1 MNDIIDA
8 RCGWAGSDELYIKY
22 HDEEWGRPVTD
33 DRTLFEFLVLESAQA
48 GLSWITILRK
58 REGYRTAFHHFD
70 IQRVARMTSED
81 IDRLMQ
87 FGGIVRNRLKIAA
100 AIANA
105 RLFIAIQQEFGS
117 FYDYVLSFFP
127 DRQPVV
133 HHFRRLEQV
142 PATSAEAD
150 ALSGDMKK
158 RGFKFFGP
166 TICYA
171 FLQATGFV
179 NDHLEGCR
187 CKVPDRPLPDRRA
200 EADSRRT
207 SETAPTT
214 ADEQALHETAGN
226 LQSYS
231 GDMLTIEEI
240 LTIDSGEAFERTALE
255 LFAFQAERCA
265 PYRDYL
271 DAIGIAPGEVTC
283 SADIPHMPIELFKS
297 RKVYCGTKEPELV
310 FTSSTTGGDTP
321 ARHYVENTEN
331 YRQTLRKAFSLFY
344 GRPENWSF
352 YALLPCYLEREGS
365 SLVWMADDLIRSG
378 GGGFFLDEY
387 EQLLECM
394 AADSRP
400 KILLG
405 VSYALLDLA
414 EQYAPRLR
422 DTVVM
427 ETGGMKGRRTE
438 LPKEEFHRI
447 LCDAFGTDV
456 IHSEYGMA
464 ELTSQAYSSGNGIFR
479 TPPWMRVMI
488 RDFNDPFETLPAA
501 DAAASTS
508 PTWPTST
515 PAHSSRH
522 RMRESPIQTVRSPY
536 SAAWTG
542 HRRADATCWSIRR
555 QGKAAGRF
563 RSDATRS

>member
-1 MNDIIDA
+1 
-8 RCGWAGSDELYIKY
+8 
-22 HDEEWGRPVTD
+22 
-33 DRTLFEFLVLESAQA
+33 
-48 GLSWITILRK
+48 
-58 REGYRTAFHHFD
+58 
-70 IQRVARMTSED
+70 
-81 IDRLMQ
+81 
-87 FGGIVRNRLKIAA
+87 
-100 AIANA
+100 
-105 RLFIAIQQEFGS
+105 
-117 FYDYVLSFFP
+117 
-127 DRQPVV
+127 
-133 HHFRRLEQV
+133 
-142 PATSAEAD
+142 
-150 ALSGDMKK
+150 
-158 RGFKFFGP
+158 
-166 TICYA
+166 
-171 FLQATGFV
+171 
-179 NDHLEGCR
+179 
-187 CKVPDRPLPDRRA
+187 
-200 EADSRRT
+200 
-207 SETAPTT
+207 
-214 ADEQALHETAGN
+214 
-226 LQSYS
+226 
-231 GDMLTIEEI
+231 
-240 LTIDSGEAFERTALE
+240 
-255 LFAFQAERCA
+255 
-265 PYRDYL
+265 
-271 DAIGIAPGEVTC
+271 
-283 SADIPHMPIELFKS
+283 MPIELFKS

-488 RDFNDPFETLPAA
+488 RDFNDPFETLPAGRRGGINITDLA
-501 DAAASTS
+501 NLHSCAFIETQDAGIAYPDGSFS
-508 PTWPTST
+508 VLG
-515 PAHSSRH
+515 
-522 RMRESPIQTVRSPY
+522 RMDRTQTRGCNLLV
-536 SAAWTG
+536 
-542 HRRADATCWSIRR
+542 D
-555 QGKAAGRF
+555 
-563 RSDATRS
+563 

>member
-1 MNDIIDA
+1 
-8 RCGWAGSDELYIKY
+8 
-22 HDEEWGRPVTD
+22 
-33 DRTLFEFLVLESAQA
+33 
-48 GLSWITILRK
+48 
-58 REGYRTAFHHFD
+58 
-70 IQRVARMTSED
+70 
-81 IDRLMQ
+81 
-87 FGGIVRNRLKIAA
+87 
-100 AIANA
+100 
-105 RLFIAIQQEFGS
+105 
-117 FYDYVLSFFP
+117 
-127 DRQPVV
+127 
-133 HHFRRLEQV
+133 
-142 PATSAEAD
+142 
-150 ALSGDMKK
+150 
-158 RGFKFFGP
+158 
-166 TICYA
+166 
-171 FLQATGFV
+171 
-179 NDHLEGCR
+179 
-187 CKVPDRPLPDRRA
+187 
-200 EADSRRT
+200 
-207 SETAPTT
+207 
-214 ADEQALHETAGN
+214 
-226 LQSYS
+226 
-231 GDMLTIEEI
+231 MLTIEEI

-271 DAIGIAPGEVTC
+271 DAIGIAPGEVTR

-479 TPPWMRVMI
+479 TPPWMRVTI
-488 RDFNDPFETLPAA
+488 RDFNDPFETLPAGRRGGINITDLA
-501 DAAASTS
+501 NL
-508 PTWPTST
+508 
-515 PAHSSRH
+515 HSC
-522 RMRESPIQTVRSPY
+522 
-536 SAAWTG
+536 A
-542 HRRADATCWSIRR
+542 
-555 QGKAAGRF
+555 
-563 RSDATRS
+563 

>member
-1 MNDIIDA
+1 
-8 RCGWAGSDELYIKY
+8 
-22 HDEEWGRPVTD
+22 
-33 DRTLFEFLVLESAQA
+33 
-48 GLSWITILRK
+48 
-58 REGYRTAFHHFD
+58 
-70 IQRVARMTSED
+70 
-81 IDRLMQ
+81 
-87 FGGIVRNRLKIAA
+87 
-100 AIANA
+100 
-105 RLFIAIQQEFGS
+105 
-117 FYDYVLSFFP
+117 
-127 DRQPVV
+127 
-133 HHFRRLEQV
+133 
-142 PATSAEAD
+142 
-150 ALSGDMKK
+150 
-158 RGFKFFGP
+158 
-166 TICYA
+166 
-171 FLQATGFV
+171 
-179 NDHLEGCR
+179 
-187 CKVPDRPLPDRRA
+187 
-200 EADSRRT
+200 
-207 SETAPTT
+207 
-214 ADEQALHETAGN
+214 
-226 LQSYS
+226 
-231 GDMLTIEEI
+231 MLTIEEI

-464 ELTSQAYSSGNGIFR
+464 ELTSQA
-479 TPPWMRVMI
+479 
-488 RDFNDPFETLPAA
+488 
-501 DAAASTS
+501 
-508 PTWPTST
+508 
-515 PAHSSRH
+515 
-522 RMRESPIQTVRSPY
+522 
-536 SAAWTG
+536 
-542 HRRADATCWSIRR
+542 
-555 QGKAAGRF
+555 
-563 RSDATRS
+563 

>member
-1 MNDIIDA
+1 
-8 RCGWAGSDELYIKY
+8 
-22 HDEEWGRPVTD
+22 
-33 DRTLFEFLVLESAQA
+33 
-48 GLSWITILRK
+48 
-58 REGYRTAFHHFD
+58 
-70 IQRVARMTSED
+70 
-81 IDRLMQ
+81 
-87 FGGIVRNRLKIAA
+87 
-100 AIANA
+100 
-105 RLFIAIQQEFGS
+105 
-117 FYDYVLSFFP
+117 
-127 DRQPVV
+127 
-133 HHFRRLEQV
+133 
-142 PATSAEAD
+142 
-150 ALSGDMKK
+150 
-158 RGFKFFGP
+158 
-166 TICYA
+166 
-171 FLQATGFV
+171 
-179 NDHLEGCR
+179 
-187 CKVPDRPLPDRRA
+187 
-200 EADSRRT
+200 
-207 SETAPTT
+207 
-214 ADEQALHETAGN
+214 
-226 LQSYS
+226 
-231 GDMLTIEEI
+231 MLTIEEI

-422 DTVVM
+422 ATVVM

-488 RDFNDPFETLPAA
+488 RDFNDPFETLPAGRRGGINITDLA
-501 DAAASTS
+501 NLHSCAFIETQDAGIAYPDGSFS
-508 PTWPTST
+508 VLG
-515 PAHSSRH
+515 
-522 RMRESPIQTVRSPY
+522 RMDRTQTRGCNLLV
-536 SAAWTG
+536 
-542 HRRADATCWSIRR
+542 D
-555 QGKAAGRF
+555 
-563 RSDATRS
+563 

>member
-1 MNDIIDA
+1 
-8 RCGWAGSDELYIKY
+8 
-22 HDEEWGRPVTD
+22 
-33 DRTLFEFLVLESAQA
+33 
-48 GLSWITILRK
+48 
-58 REGYRTAFHHFD
+58 
-70 IQRVARMTSED
+70 
-81 IDRLMQ
+81 
-87 FGGIVRNRLKIAA
+87 
-100 AIANA
+100 
-105 RLFIAIQQEFGS
+105 
-117 FYDYVLSFFP
+117 
-127 DRQPVV
+127 
-133 HHFRRLEQV
+133 
-142 PATSAEAD
+142 
-150 ALSGDMKK
+150 
-158 RGFKFFGP
+158 
-166 TICYA
+166 
-171 FLQATGFV
+171 
-179 NDHLEGCR
+179 
-187 CKVPDRPLPDRRA
+187 
-200 EADSRRT
+200 
-207 SETAPTT
+207 
-214 ADEQALHETAGN
+214 
-226 LQSYS
+226 
-231 GDMLTIEEI
+231 MLTIEEI

-479 TPPWMRVMI
+479 TPPWMRVTI
-488 RDFNDPFETLPAA
+488 RDFNDPFETLPA

-555 QGKAAGRF
+555 PGKAAGRF